1 MHVYMPPRFLLY
13 IIYIYTMQI
22 IFSWIYI
29 LTFKHASASSAKYPQ
44 TFYVYGKYGFIQGM
58 YLNSMHIIFI
68 CQYYAYHSHS
78 YKVPIMTKVHFRTV
92 LIIMAFTLVKK
103 RLLCLYKDIF
113 ILQLWSCFFIW
124 KYNAREIVMP
134 TSIERLRF
142 SEHSDQFI
150 LWLS

>member
-13 IIYIYTMQI
+13 IYIYTMQI

-44 TFYVYGKYGFIQGM
+44 TFYVYGKYGFIQGI

-113 ILQLWSCFFIW
+113 ILQLWPVSLYENI
-124 KYNAREIVMP
+124 MH
-134 TSIERLRF
+134 ERLLCLLQLKDKDLVNIQINLF
-142 SEHSDQFI
+142 CG
-150 LWLS
+150 